1 MLIDLTGKK
10 FGRLKVLKRGRH
22 DSKHLWWV
30 CRCSCPLKTTKE
42 VRGDALRGGITQG
55 CGCIQREVCSARAHH
70 YELGKKFGR
79 LTVIEESGTRKKR
92 GPIYLCRCA
101 CGNKI
106 KVQGRHLRSGESR
119 SCGCLYRDTR
129 RTANRRHG
137 KSPCGRKIP
146 VYSAY
151 HRQRSLCLN
160 PKTKHF
166 NCYGGRGILFCFDSF
181 PEFYAAVGD
190 KPGPLFWLM
199 RKDPD
204 KHFERDNLHWVEKG
218 LRKRVRK

>member
-30 CRCSCPLKTTKE
+30 CRCSCPKKTVKE
-42 VRGDALRGGITQG
+42 VRGDSLRAGSIRS
-55 CGCIQREVCSARAHH
+55 CSCLQREAMCAFAHH
-70 YELGKKFGR
+70 YKRGRKFGR
-79 LTVIEESGTRKKR
+79 LTVIKETGTVKKR
-92 GPIYLCRCA
+92 GLVYLCECR
-101 CGNKI
+101 CGNRV
-106 KVQGRHLRSGESR
+106 KVQGRHLASKETK

-129 RTANRRHG
+129 KTANRRHG

-166 NCYGGRGILFCFDSF
+166 NYYGGRGILFCFASF
-181 PEFYAAVGD
+181 PEFYAEVGD
-190 KPGPLFWLM
+190 KPGPDFWLM
-199 RKDPD
+199 RQDSD
-204 KHFERDNLHWVEKG
+204 GHFEPGNLEWVQKRT
-218 LRKRVRK
+218 RK